1 MELHQLRYVV
11 AVAEEGSFTAAA
23 QRELVAQP
31 AVSAAVRTLE
41 RELGVQLF
49 RRGRSGAQPTEAG
62 VAVLA
67 HARAALAAVAATRD
81 VADEVTGL
89 LRGRVAV
96 GMVVGCTSTVLA
108 DLLADF
114 AAAHP
119 AVEVVLVEGS
129 GADLLAALSTGRLD
143 LAWVGRAQPPPSGV
157 ETAVLYEEEQVAVL
171 PLAGPPRGHALPA
184 AELADHRLVAL
195 PPGTGGRA
203 AVDAACAGAGGG
215 PGGARAAARRGV
227 GGPPAP
233 RGPRPRGAAAGVAP
247 VVACEATGLEM
258 VCLLAERGLGTG
270 IVPASVAAAAADR
283 LRALRL
289 DPPVSSRIELAWRTG
304 GPSSPAG
311 AALLAVARRHV
322 EAAPER

>member
-23 QRELVAQP
+23 RRELVAQP
-31 AVSAAVRTLE
+31 AVSAAVRALE

-62 VAVLA
+62 AAVLA
-67 HARAALAAVAATRD
+67 HARAALAAVAAARD

-157 ETAVLYEEEQVAVL
+157 QTAVLYEEEQVAVV
-171 PLAGPPRGHALPA
+171 PLAGPLRGRS
-184 AELADHRLVAL
+184 LAVADLASHRLVAL
-195 PPGTGGRA
+195 PPGTGGRTA
-203 AVDAACAGAGGG
+203 LDAAC
-215 PGGARAAARRGV
+215 
-227 GGPPAP
+227 
-233 RGPRPRGAAAGVAP
+233 AAAGVAP

-270 IVPASVAAAAADR
+270 VVPASVAAAAADR
-283 LRALRL
+283 LRALPL
-289 DPPVSSRIELAWRTG
+289 DPPVTSRIELAWRTG

-322 EAAPER
+322 EAARER

>member
-11 AVAEEGSFTAAA
+11 AVAEEGSFTAAG

-67 HARAALAAVAATRD
+67 HARAALAAVAAARD

-96 GMVVGCTSTVLA
+96 GMVVGCTSTV
-108 DLLADF
+108 LADF

-171 PLAGPPRGHALPA
+171 PLAGPPRGRALPVE
-184 AELADHRLVAL
+184 ELADHRLVAL

-203 AVDAACAGAGGG
+203 AIDAAC
-215 PGGARAAARRGV
+215 
-227 GGPPAP
+227 
-233 RGPRPRGAAAGVAP
+233 AAAGVAP

-322 EAAPER
+322 EAARER

>member
-67 HARAALAAVAATRD
+67 HARAALAAVAAARD

-171 PLAGPPRGHALPA
+171 PLAGPPRGRALPV

-203 AVDAACAGAGGG
+203 AIDAAC
-215 PGGARAAARRGV
+215 
-227 GGPPAP
+227 
-233 RGPRPRGAAAGVAP
+233 AAAGVAP

-322 EAAPER
+322 EAARER

>member
-67 HARAALAAVAATRD
+67 HARAALAAVAAARD

-171 PLAGPPRGHALPA
+171 PLAGPPRGRALPV

-203 AVDAACAGAGGG
+203 AIDAACA
-215 PGGARAAARRGV
+215 
-227 GGPPAP
+227 
-233 RGPRPRGAAAGVAP
+233 AAGVVP

-322 EAAPER
+322 EAARER